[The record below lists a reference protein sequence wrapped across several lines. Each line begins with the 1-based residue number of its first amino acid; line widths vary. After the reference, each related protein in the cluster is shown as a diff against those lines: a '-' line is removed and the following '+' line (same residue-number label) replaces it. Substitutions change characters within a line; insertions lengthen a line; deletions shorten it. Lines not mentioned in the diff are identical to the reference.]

1 MSLYDDDDG
10 MMKDKSEQVAGWSSG
25 IKLMQSQMQLKQK
38 NPAQS
43 VKSDN
48 IFLGC
53 YLQKYLKILIL
64 IHHLNKFSQL
74 GYLKD
79 FQNVYGQVS
88 KFLP

>member
-43 VKSDN
+43 VNFD
-48 IFLGC
+48 FLFLYKGVKC
-53 YLQKYLKILIL
+53 KIIV
-64 IHHLNKFSQL
+64 KR
-74 GYLKD
+74 
-79 FQNVYGQVS
+79 
-88 KFLP
+88 

>member
-43 VKSDN
+43 V
-48 IFLGC
+48 IFL
-53 YLQKYLKILIL
+53 YLF
-64 IHHLNKFSQL
+64 IHRVLNNWVF
-74 GYLKD
+74 
-79 FQNVYGQVS
+79 
-88 KFLP
+88 

>member
-43 VKSDN
+43 VNFD
-48 IFLGC
+48 FLFLHKC
-53 YLQKYLKILIL
+53 VTCKIIV
-64 IHHLNKFSQL
+64 KR
-74 GYLKD
+74 
-79 FQNVYGQVS
+79 
-88 KFLP
+88 

>member
-43 VKSDN
+43 VNFDVL
-48 IFLGC
+48 FL
-53 YLQKYLKILIL
+53 
-64 IHHLNKFSQL
+64 
-74 GYLKD
+74 
-79 FQNVYGQVS
+79 
-88 KFLP
+88 

>member
-43 VKSDN
+43 VNFSRYFYKG
-48 IFLGC
+48 L
-53 YLQKYLKILIL
+53 KYEIILKC
-64 IHHLNKFSQL
+64 
-74 GYLKD
+74 
-79 FQNVYGQVS
+79 
-88 KFLP
+88 